1 LGVRKIYTCAF
12 RPSSN
17 GLNKRLNG
25 TLFDAVKIYASDKP
39 STWDQYLDTV
49 TFAYRTTPHSV
60 TQHTPAFLMFG
71 RELDSPADMK
81 PPTRLYSEDFVKTQ
95 QNERR
100 QAYAVVKELVSKEQ
114 NRQKEI
120 HDGHIKTLEVAPGD
134 KVWLR
139 NFVVKKGT
147 SKKFH
152 QPWTGPFEVKDVIG
166 ENNVEL
172 VITGKK
178 KDKIKRVNIEH
189 IKPAWEID
197 GSPDK
202 ITKVHDKL

>member
-1 LGVRKIYTCAF
+1 
-12 RPSSN
+12 
-17 GLNKRLNG
+17 
-25 TLFDAVKIYASDKP
+25 
-39 STWDQYLDTV
+39 
-49 TFAYRTTPHSV
+49 
-60 TQHTPAFLMFG
+60 M
-71 RELDSPADMK
+71 
-81 PPTRLYSEDFVKTQ
+81 
-95 QNERR
+95 
-100 QAYAVVKELVSKEQ
+100 SKEQ

-120 HDGHIKTLEVAPGD
+120 HDGNIKKLEVTPGD

-189 IKPAWEID
+189 IKPAREID
-197 GSPDK
+197 GSPDE
-202 ITKVHDKL
+202 ITKVHDKLRSRMPGQRLITRYFVEFRDGHTQWVASEFVPDRLLENCNAKK